1 MLVRSHFNRLK
12 ESLCRDEE
20 TALDMLTS
28 HVNSRV
34 ATLNTYIE
42 KMDAIHNKLSSTS
55 SELQRSLVL
64 ERSKLVER
72 KSDLLA
78 LAEAATIE
86 EIHHPGDSNF
96 EIAFIVQEDSVLS
109 TLIPYSISRTNQL
122 HIGHY
127 EDARV
132 VLLGLDG
139 AGKTTLLRS
148 IMRAPYV
155 PDISPTNG
163 YSFTVDSIHYK
174 NFRLHLWDV
183 SGLNRSRNVWKNYHS
198 NAQAIIFVVDSSAP
212 ERFPEVIR
220 VVEEVV
226 EDSHI
231 DSCQLLLVVN
241 RKATE
246 HTASCPSIASLLG
259 SLPRFG
265 QPIKV
270 HYCDAAN
277 GRGVP
282 ELLDYLVD
290 SLVPGRD
297 NL

>member
-1 MLVRSHFNRLK
+1 MRAERERLIDGQPGVPRAVRQFPSSQHFSVIEHL
-12 ESLCRDEE
+12 E
-20 TALDMLTS
+20 TAEGCWL
-28 HVNSRV
+28 
-34 ATLNTYIE
+34 ATPESYRKT
-42 KMDAIHNKLSSTS
+42 SST
-55 SELQRSLVL
+55 V
-64 ERSKLVER
+64 VE
-72 KSDLLA
+72 
-78 LAEAATIE
+78 
-86 EIHHPGDSNF
+86 GM
-96 EIAFIVQEDSVLS
+96 IVSPPS
-109 TLIPYSISRTNQL
+109 MGTNQRWTVL
-122 HIGHY
+122 M
-127 EDARV
+127 AV
-132 VLLGLDG
+132 VPSSNVLLR
-139 AGKTTLLRS
+139 LRT
-148 IMRAPYV
+148 A
-155 PDISPTNG
+155 
-163 YSFTVDSIHYK
+163 
-174 NFRLHLWDV
+174 DV
-183 SGLNRSRNVWKNYHS
+183 TAALPFMEDN
-198 NAQAIIFVVDSSAP
+198 AIIFVVDSSAP